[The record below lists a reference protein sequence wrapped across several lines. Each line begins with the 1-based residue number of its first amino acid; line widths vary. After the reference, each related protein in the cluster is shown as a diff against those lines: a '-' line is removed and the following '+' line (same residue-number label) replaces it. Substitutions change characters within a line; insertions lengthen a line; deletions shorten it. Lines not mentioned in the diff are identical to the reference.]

1 MELSISIAM
10 YLLKSF
16 FSFFLTGSAR
26 IAFVF
31 NFGKF
36 LRNILCWAY
45 YVQDSKKQVC
55 KVLHFVYTNTLP
67 GTKVMLET
75 NNELLPEVLRES
87 YTSVS

>member
-36 LRNILCWAY
+36 LRNILYWAY
-45 YVQDSKKQVC
+45 YVQDSKKQV
-55 KVLHFVYTNTLP
+55 YTNILP

-87 YTSVS
+87 YTSVG